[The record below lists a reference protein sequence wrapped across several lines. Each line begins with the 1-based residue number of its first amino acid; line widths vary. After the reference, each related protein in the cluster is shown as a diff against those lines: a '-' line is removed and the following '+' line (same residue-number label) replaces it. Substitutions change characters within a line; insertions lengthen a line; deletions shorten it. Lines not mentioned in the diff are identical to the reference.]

1 MIKGFVAGD
10 IPSDAPEN
18 GPSIW
23 YAGECFYTP
32 LKSYY
37 ILYPGETLYMTM
49 KDGCTDSE
57 TNKWVGYDE
66 AGRATYFFRWKNI
79 GTR

>member
-1 MIKGFVAGD
+1 AQEK
-10 IPSDAPEN
+10 

-37 ILYPGETLYMTM
+37 ILHPGETLYMTM
-49 KDGCTDSE
+49 KDGFNDSE
-57 TNKWVGYDE
+57 TNKRVEYDE
-66 AGRATYFFRWKNI
+66 ASRSSYFFRWKNI